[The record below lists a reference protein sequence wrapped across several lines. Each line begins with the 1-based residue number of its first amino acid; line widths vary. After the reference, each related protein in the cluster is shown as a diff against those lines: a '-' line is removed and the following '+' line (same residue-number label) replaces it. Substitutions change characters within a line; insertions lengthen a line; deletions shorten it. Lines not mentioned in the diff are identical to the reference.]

1 MYVMY
6 RGAAVPATALCATR
20 RVPQGSTVRRN
31 REGKGIAAAATAV
44 DCGGSNLLVSNR
56 PDKLLACARRSK
68 ASTAIAAAICVC
80 GCTE

>member
-1 MYVMY
+1 MYVIY
-6 RGAAVPATALCATR
+6 RGAAVPATAPCATR

-31 REGKGIAAAATAV
+31 REGKGIAAATAA

-68 ASTAIAAAICVC
+68 ASTATAAAICVC